1 MELRAEHLQKSY
13 GGVPVLRDVSFTAG
27 EGVTCVMGPSGEG
40 KTTLLRLLLGLERPD
55 GGTVTGLEGRP
66 MAAVFQEDRLLT
78 ARTALENLRFV
89 LGPAFRETEC
99 RGLLAELGLP
109 CSVRMEL
116 ACTGDTV
123 EVKRITLCC
132 ETALSPEQ
140 VQQAEAIAR
149 SYGANAVVW
158 ADKAAEP

>member
-1 MELRAEHLQKSY
+1 MKSHEFMLTVEAGKRLIARGLLADAQFQRALYEKK
-13 GGVPVLRDVSFTAG
+13 VLIVAGTTNGYVAEAVLHALGAAGPLSLPAVSLPSAAPAAESDYTAAI
-27 EGVTCVMGPSGEG
+27 
-40 KTTLLRLLLGLERPD
+40 L
-55 GGTVTGLEGRP
+55 
-66 MAAVFQEDRLLT
+66 
-78 ARTALENLRFV
+78 ARAQENLEAGCSSR
-89 LGPAFRETEC
+89 
-99 RGLLAELGLP
+99 LAELGLP
-109 CSVRMEL
+109 CVVRMEL

>member
-1 MELRAEHLQKSY
+1 MERFRALTLSY
-13 GGVPVLRDVSFTAG
+13 CLACLAAG
-27 EGVTCVMGPSGEG
+27 AVREMI
-40 KTTLLRLLLGLERPD
+40 PD
-55 GGTVTGLEGRP
+55 GESRKVIKTLSGLYILLAVLHALG
-66 MAAVFQEDRLLT
+66 AAGPLSLPAVSLPAAAPAAESDYT
-78 ARTALENLRFV
+78 AAILARAQENLEAGCSSR
-89 LGPAFRETEC
+89 
-99 RGLLAELGLP
+99 LAELGLP
-109 CSVRMEL
+109 CVVRMEL